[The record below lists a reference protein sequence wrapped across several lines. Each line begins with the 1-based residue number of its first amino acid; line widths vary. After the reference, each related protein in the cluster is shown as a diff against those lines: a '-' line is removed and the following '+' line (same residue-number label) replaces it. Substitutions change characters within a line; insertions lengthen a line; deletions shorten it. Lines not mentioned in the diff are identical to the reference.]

1 MGAKTEV
8 ESSTFKDGKR
18 VCVQT
23 VTYSRSDDLQTL
35 GRLHMNLAMALN
47 QLEKVQFSDAA
58 YDRLLTNIS
67 NLEEQVAAQ
76 QLIVDGYKA
85 EAGK

>member
-1 MGAKTEV
+1 MTTTINNNEYV
-8 ESSTFKDGKR
+8 DGKR
-18 VCVQT
+18 VCNQT
-23 VTYSRSDDLQTL
+23 VTYSRADDIQL
-35 GRLHMNLAMALN
+35 LARHQMSLATALN

-58 YDRLLTNIS
+58 YDRLLTNVS